1 MLAPGSSMV
10 KPACGIRPCLPI
22 GLPSR
27 TEKAARERIHPVRKG
42 LCSIAIA
49 VALGAAVFLSRGD
62 VAFGQTP
69 GSSPSVDELR
79 ERIERL
85 EKQNQELLKTLQ
97 GLQPR
102 PRPAAPA
109 SEVDHESVS
118 QQVDRES
125 SSRSSTTHSRSATK
139 RPRRSKPRRRL
150 RRRPRASS
158 SARTSA

>member
-1 MLAPGSSMV
+1 M
-10 KPACGIRPCLPI
+10 PAL

-42 LCSIAIA
+42 LCSFAIA

-69 GSSPSVDELR
+69 GSTPSVDELR

-97 GLQPR
+97 GLQPA

-109 SEVDHESVS
+109 NEIDHESVS
-118 QQVDRES
+118 QQVDKES
-125 SSRSSTTHSRSATK
+125 VQQIVENAFKK
-139 RPRRSKPRRRL
+139 RDEEAKK
-150 RRRPRASS
+150 AE
-158 SARTSA
+158 AAKKAQAEAEGF